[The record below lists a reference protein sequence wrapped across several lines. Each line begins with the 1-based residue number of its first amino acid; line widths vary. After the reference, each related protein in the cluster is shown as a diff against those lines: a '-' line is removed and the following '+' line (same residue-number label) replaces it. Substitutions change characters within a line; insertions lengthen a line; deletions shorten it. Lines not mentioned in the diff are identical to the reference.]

1 MLLNYILVG
10 CPCLSYGGVTDYRYA
25 LFKDS
30 MIVESSTE
38 IYTEDADAFGTSR
51 KETK

>member
-1 MLLNYILVG
+1 MI
-10 CPCLSYGGVTDYRYA
+10 
-25 LFKDS
+25 DS

-51 KETK
+51 KETKWKFK

>member
-1 MLLNYILVG
+1 MI
-10 CPCLSYGGVTDYRYA
+10 
-25 LFKDS
+25 DS

>member
-1 MLLNYILVG
+1 MEVWLIIVMLYDRL
-10 CPCLSYGGVTDYRYA
+10 
-25 LFKDS
+25 
-30 MIVESSTE
+30 VESSTE